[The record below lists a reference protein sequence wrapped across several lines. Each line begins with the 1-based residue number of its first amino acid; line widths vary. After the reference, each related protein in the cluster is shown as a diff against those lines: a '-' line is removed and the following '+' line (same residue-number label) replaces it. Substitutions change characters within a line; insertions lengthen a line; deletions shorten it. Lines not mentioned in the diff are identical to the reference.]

1 MSPLPVATT
10 TETEMAVIPVAAVV
24 ATTEATALMTP
35 AEVVAEEPTEAAEIK
50 LLPMFLSVRPLSKPS
65 TSRATAMQLEQTTT
79 MRKRAVNPSQQT
91 LCTHSAH
98 PTTAVPTLIVH
109 TVVVV
114 AATLSEV
121 IVVVLVEL
129 TEVEAAAKA
138 TTTIVAVVALTTMA
152 TTADPT
158 TDGKKHALITMFRR
172 K

>member
-10 TETEMAVIPVAAVV
+10 TEREMAVIPVAAVV
-24 ATTEATALMTP
+24 ATTEATVLMTP

-65 TSRATAMQLEQTTT
+65 TSRARAMQLEQTT

-109 TVVVV
+109 TVAVV

-121 IVVVLVEL
+121 IVVVLAEL
-129 TEVEAAAKA
+129 TEAEAAAKA